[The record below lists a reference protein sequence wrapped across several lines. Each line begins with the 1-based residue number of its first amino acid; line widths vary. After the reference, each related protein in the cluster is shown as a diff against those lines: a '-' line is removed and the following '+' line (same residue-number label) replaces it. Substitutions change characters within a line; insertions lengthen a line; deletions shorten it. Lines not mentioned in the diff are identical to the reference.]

1 MELFKKFWKPRLNS
15 KKIEEIEETLNHVKS
30 LADIINTTL
39 DREEF
44 VKALEEI
51 KAELKYLSCF
61 ERCNIFYNSTPS
73 KDLERL
79 IENEHLTWEKFEKRY
94 SEANRAKEKINYFKS
109 KDSIQLNR
117 PKYKRQKSFDVEKY
131 AIMCNAYLEHQ
142 DEMEQCKND

>member
-30 LADIINTTL
+30 LAAIINTTL

-61 ERCNIFYNSTPS
+61 E
-73 KDLERL
+73 
-79 IENEHLTWEKFEKRY
+79 
-94 SEANRAKEKINYFKS
+94 
-109 KDSIQLNR
+109 
-117 PKYKRQKSFDVEKY
+117 QKHF
-131 AIMCNAYLEHQ
+131 
-142 DEMEQCKND
+142 